1 MATFS
6 LDIADEDVGRVL
18 DAVAVNYNRSE
29 QIVNPDYPVDRDQE
43 IDENGNPIPLPDPVD
58 ENGDLIPSKIDNPE
72 SKAAFTHR
80 MVRNF
85 LSEHVSAYEI
95 KIARD
100 AALDGINTDITLSDS
115 TPAEP
120 T

>member
-18 DAVAVNYNRSE
+18 DAVAANYNRSE
-29 QIVNPDYPVDRDQE
+29 QIVNPDYPVDRIPE
-43 IDENGNPIPLPDPVD
+43 IDEHGNPIDPVD

-80 MVRNF
+80 KVRKF
-85 LSEHVSAYEI
+85 LAEHVSSYEP
-95 KIARD
+95 KLAQRS
-100 AALDGINTDITLSDS
+100 ALEGLDTNVNLTDS
-115 TPAEP
+115 TQ
-120 T
+120 

>member
-18 DAVAVNYNRSE
+18 DAVSANYNRSE
-29 QIVNPDYPVDRDQE
+29 QIVNPDYPVDRMPE
-43 IDENGNPIPLPDPVD
+43 IDEHGNPIDPVD

-85 LSEHVSAYEI
+85 LSEHVSGYEI
-95 KIARD
+95 RLAKSQ
-100 AALDGINTDITLSDS
+100 ALEGLETDVTLSDS
-115 TPAEP
+115 TSAEP

>member
-29 QIVNPDYPVDRDQE
+29 QIVNPDYPVDSSLE
-43 IDENGNPIPLPDPVD
+43 ID
-58 ENGDLIPSKIDNPE
+58 ENGDLIPPVDENGDPIPRKIDNPE
-72 SKAAFTHR
+72 SKAVFTHR

-85 LSEHVSAYEI
+85 LSEHVTAYETRL
-95 KIARD
+95 ARD
-100 AALDGINTDITLSDS
+100 AALEGINTDITLSDS

>member
-18 DAVAVNYNRSE
+18 DAVAANYNRPE
-29 QIVNPDYPVDRDQE
+29 QIINPDYPVNRDLE
-43 IDENGNPIPLPDPVD
+43 MDENGELLPLPDPVD

-80 MVRNF
+80 MVRKF
-85 LSEHVSAYEI
+85 LAEHVSSYER
-95 KIARD
+95 KLAQRS
-100 AALDGINTDITLSDS
+100 ALEGLDTNVNLTDS
-115 TPAEP
+115 TQ
-120 T
+120 